1 MNNITIK
8 DYQIHQQDDG
18 SSCGAF
24 TLYNLVCFSACRPLQ
39 IPDSN
44 VLRQEHYN
52 ILNGGQITFGHT
64 SDDNYLNKHK
74 KFDYTEKDYLL
85 FLPII
90 HEKNKRNF
98 CIHNFY

>member
-1 MNNITIK
+1 MGTPIPYQLEDCIRQMNFGLT
-8 DYQIHQQDDG
+8 DYKLKQKEDG

-24 TLYNLVCFSACRPLQ
+24 TLYNLACFSAGLRPQ

-74 KFDYTEKDYLL
+74 KFDYTEKNNRCTKY
-85 FLPII
+85 
-90 HEKNKRNF
+90 
-98 CIHNFY
+98 